1 MKKGFLGFVALS
13 AGILFLVSGAT
24 SFAQKPK
31 EVSMTGYGVGS
42 QAYIFSAGIAEA
54 VNKVAGIKT
63 NIIPAGTDIGR
74 VLPMRAGEVEFTILT
89 GATGWFI
96 SRGTGDFDTPEW
108 GPQPVRMAWRGG
120 NLFVGVYTRGD
131 SGIKKIADMKGKR
144 VAVVPGA
151 ATLTHNVL
159 GPLAFGG
166 LSLEKGDF
174 RTLQFPS
181 HGAAA
186 KAVTEG
192 AVDFYQFGTT
202 GAAPMETAASRHG
215 IHWFD
220 LDIKDEKGWQRLWE
234 YCPWADKALVTRYA
248 GQDQGHPPFHAMIY
262 PYNIWTWAK
271 TPVDTVYE
279 YAKAMWTGYD
289 LYKNVHAELP
299 GWNRETLADTKG
311 CYYPYHDGVV
321 QLLKEKGSWTDHHEK
336 YQQAQLAAEKK
347 RMDLWKVA
355 QKEAQDKKI
364 KIPGPE
370 WSKFWWARLIEAGL
384 LK

>member
-1 MKKGFLGFVALS
+1 MRKKIFGVVALS
-13 AGILFLVSGAT
+13 VCFLFVMAGSSALA
-24 SFAQKPK
+24 AKPK

-54 VNKVAGIKT
+54 VNKVAGIRT

-74 VLPMRAGEVEFTILT
+74 VLPMRAGEVEFTIAT

-96 SRGTGDFDTPEW
+96 SRGTGDFDGPEW
-108 GPQPVRMAWRGG
+108 GPQPIRMGWRGG

-131 SGIKKIADMKGKR
+131 SGIKTIADMKGKR
-144 VAVVPGA
+144 AAVVPGG

-166 LSLEKGDF
+166 LYREKGDF
-174 RTLQFPS
+174 ITVQFPS
-181 HGAAA
+181 HGTAA

-202 GAAPMETAASRHG
+202 GSAPMETAASRHG

-220 LDIKDEKGWQRLWE
+220 LDIKDDAGWKRLWE
-234 YCPWADKALVTRYA
+234 YSPWADRALVTRYA
-248 GQDQGHPPFHAMIY
+248 GKDQGHKPFHAMIY
-262 PYNIWTWAK
+262 PYNIWTWEK
-271 TPVDTVYE
+271 TPVDTVYY
-279 YAKAMWTGYD
+279 YAKAMWEGYD
-289 LYKNVHAELP
+289 IYKDVHAELP
-299 GWNRETLADTKG
+299 GWNRETLADTSG

-321 QLLKEKGSWTDHHEK
+321 KLLKEKGVWTDQLEK
-336 YQQAQLAAEKK
+336 FQQEQLAAEQK
-347 RMDLWKVA
+347 RMALWKVA
-355 QKEAQDKKI
+355 QKEASEKKI
-364 KIPGPE
+364 RVGSPE

>member
-1 MKKGFLGFVALS
+1 MKKKLCFVVALS
-13 AGILFLVSGAT
+13 VCFLFLITGA
-24 SFAQKPK
+24 SALAQVPK

-42 QAYIFSAGIAEA
+42 QAYIFSAGIADA
-54 VNKVAGIKT
+54 VNKTAGIRT

-74 VLPMRAGEVEFTILT
+74 ILPMRAGEVEFTIAT

-96 SRGTGDFDTPEW
+96 SRGTGDFDPPEW
-108 GPQPVRMAWRGG
+108 GPQPIRMAWRGG
-120 NLFVGVYTRGD
+120 NLYVGVYTRGD
-131 SGIKKIADMKGKR
+131 SGIKTLDDMRGKR

-151 ATLTHNVL
+151 ATLIHNVL

-166 LSLEKGDF
+166 LYLEKGDF
-174 RTLQFPS
+174 RTVSFPS

-220 LDIKDEKGWQRLWE
+220 LDIKDDAGWARLAE
-234 YCPWADKALVTRYA
+234 YSPWADRALVTRYA
-248 GQDQGHPPFHAMIY
+248 GQDQGHPPFHAMVY

-271 TPVDTVYE
+271 TPVDTVYA
-279 YAKAMWTGYD
+279 YAKGMWDGYEI
-289 LYKNVHAELP
+289 YKDVHAELP
-299 GWNRETLADTKG
+299 GWNRETLADPTG

-321 QLLKEKGSWTDHHEK
+321 KLLKEKGVWTPELEA
-336 YQQAQLAAEKK
+336 YQQAQLEAENK
-347 RMDLWKVA
+347 RMALWKVA
-355 QKEAQDKKI
+355 QSEAKEKKI
-364 KIPGPE
+364 RVPSDE
-370 WSKFWWARLIEAGL
+370 WSKFWWGRLIEEGL